1 MKMQRKRGRPKAPV
15 RMIPVKV
22 TVSPADC
29 ETARKLNLNLSELL
43 RNAIESQERA
53 VQKTKGRMEPKSKK
67 SIGKEIEAGC

>member
-1 MKMQRKRGRPKAPV
+1 MKTQRKRGRPKAPV

-53 VQKTKGRMEPKSKK
+53 AQETKGRTKQRSEK
-67 SIGKEIEAGC
+67 SIGGGLK